1 MNLARRSF
9 GERGCFAY
17 PVLLAR
23 GSLAFRRSRGQP
35 HSSDCGGKGCIVE
48 RVVPAVETG
57 WKELRR
63 REGYGEDGCGG
74 QRRAGVASAVA
85 FKVGVARASGGEDC
99 GEEGRK
105 DCQSGAL
112 IKAGAARSIGG
123 SPKERRGGLSAAAG

>member
-1 MNLARRSF
+1 M
-9 GERGCFAY
+9 
-17 PVLLAR
+17 
-23 GSLAFRRSRGQP
+23 
-35 HSSDCGGKGCIVE
+35 
-48 RVVPAVETG
+48 PAVETG